1 MYVCILS
8 KTQLTRLQK
17 LQNQA
22 VSLVNPL
29 LDVSKMAK
37 QHKILHV
44 NELIQL
50 ENYKIWFKHHSKCL
64 PKNLQELMR
73 TDHKSSKLLKTHRY
87 STCNKKEI
95 NLPVAD
101 TKTYRS
107 SFLFKGLRDYQLLPM
122 EMKSEKNG
130 KKFVTSYKEHLL
142 SIRKF

>member
-1 MYVCILS
+1 MLS
-8 KTQLTRLQK
+8 KMQLTRLQK

-44 NELIQL
+44 NELIQS
-50 ENYKIWFKHHSKCL
+50 ENYKIWFKHHSKRL

-73 TDHKSSKLLKTHRY
+73 MDHKSSKLLKTHRY
-87 STCNKKEI
+87 STRNKKEI
-95 NLPVAD
+95 NLPVTD

-142 SIRKF
+142 SMRKF